1 MSSDDVT
8 SKLSDEIAADS
19 PKIEQA
25 LKNLVSIILAKV
37 MSSNGVI
44 NQPQNE
50 VNSIE
55 VTPDIALS
63 CVRIILKSINEQSLL
78 SPLEWGLINVQGENQ
93 TALSRIDE
101 ISKYRVLYSM
111 HLLCLSKSGK
121 VTKLFGKLFFLW
133 SNIWPNISAKILQ
146 EDEIDDGRGNSNR
159 VAALRYIVEAF
170 GKSLSIDPTD
180 DDDLALVW
188 SKDFAGA
195 LRIRQSK
202 RQEQIKLRQQQLQIE
217 QQEELQQQK
226 DEQQKQQEESRLEQ
240 VQDNPSDKHALADAP
255 THPSSEQIKDWQPSN
270 YLRSSSR
277 ASSRD
282 SGSVSLVTGKTT
294 I

>member
-1 MSSDDVT
+1 MT

-37 MSSNGVI
+37 MSSNGFI

-50 VNSIE
+50 VSLIE
-55 VTPDIALS
+55 ITPDIALS
-63 CVRIILKSINEQSLL
+63 CVRIILKSVNDQSLL

-121 VTKLFGKLFFLW
+121 VTKLFGKFFFLW
-133 SNIWPNISAKILQ
+133 SNIWPSLAAKILQ

-170 GKSLSIDPTD
+170 GKSLSIDPAD

-217 QQEELQQQK
+217 EQEEQQQQQQQRQEEL
-226 DEQQKQQEESRLEQ
+226 RLEQ
-240 VQDNPSDKHALADAP
+240 AQGNPSDMFALADPP

-270 YLRSSSR
+270 YLR
-277 ASSRD
+277 ASSRTSSCE